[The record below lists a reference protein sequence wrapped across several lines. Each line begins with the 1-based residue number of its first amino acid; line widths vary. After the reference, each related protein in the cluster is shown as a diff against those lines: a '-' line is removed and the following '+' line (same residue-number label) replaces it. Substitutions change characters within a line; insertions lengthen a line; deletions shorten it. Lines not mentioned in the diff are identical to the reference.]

1 LFIKQIENSLTQIK
15 KENNIEIKK
24 VDDSVPKKKGRPR
37 KIVENS
43 NIIINEEPKKR
54 GRKKKQIVEILDEDK
69 PIKRKRGRRAAPKYY
84 SSIIRKNIPLT
95 MNMDEHDKNI
105 LHLDIKD
112 NNLDEKKNGITY
124 SVLKNQY
131 LSCLN
136 TEKKENNLF
145 SSSIVNLDD
154 SDDILSQMDNLDITE
169 ENDGTQIDVKDINNL
184 FKDRLET
191 RLKQDTIILENIKE
205 LHINNSNL
213 LDTLIK
219 NNESTFK
226 ENSELDEEN
235 KEQNKEFFKVLE
247 EFTEKVWLN
256 KTDICCWWCCH
267 KFNTVPIGFP
277 IHYDLK
283 KFRVKGIYCSFA
295 CMIANNEKNIKNK
308 TLINLMYKKL
318 TGITLGNK
326 EKYEKMLESNFGKN
340 CGHEE
345 KEYIE
350 SLLNLMDTSLEPALD
365 RATLKIFGGK
375 LSIEEF
381 RNASKE
387 KKIYKMIEYPL
398 YISRDYLEKIDL
410 QVVKD
415 INSSLFKHNENNNQ
429 VNTLT
434 DKQIKNKE
442 LISSKKIE
450 EAKNRMSSNIVT
462 STNNIDQFIKFN

>member
-1 LFIKQIENSLTQIK
+1 MENSLTQIK
-15 KENNIEIKK
+15 KEDIEIKN
-24 VDDSVPKKKGRPR
+24 VPKKKGRPR
-37 KIVENS
+37 KIVENCIV
-43 NIIINEEPKKR
+43 NVNEEPKKR
-54 GRKKKQIVEILDEDK
+54 GRKKKEVVEIAEEDK

-95 MNMDEHDKNI
+95 MNMDENDKNI
-105 LHLDIKD
+105 LHLDVKD
-112 NNLDEKKNGITY
+112 DNLDDKKNGITY

-145 SSSIVNLDD
+145 SSSIVHDD
-154 SDDILSQMDNLDITE
+154 SDDILSQMEDLNLDIE
-169 ENDGTQIDVKDINNL
+169 ENGTLPSLDVKDINKL

-205 LHINNSNL
+205 LHVNNSNL

-226 ENSELDEEN
+226 ENSESSQSEQN

-247 EFTEKVWLN
+247 EFNEKVWLD
-256 KTDICCWWCCH
+256 KTNICCWWCCH

-277 IHYDLK
+277 IHYDHK

-308 TLINLMYKKL
+308 SLINLMYKKL

-326 EKYEKMLESNFGKN
+326 EKYEQMLENNFGKN
-340 CGHEE
+340 CSDEE
-345 KEYIE
+345 REYIE

-365 RATLKIFGGK
+365 RATLIIFGGK

-387 KKIYKMIEYPL
+387 KKVYKMIEYPL
-398 YISRDYLEKIDL
+398 YVSRDYLEKIDL

-415 INSSLFKHNENNNQ
+415 INSSLFKQNENINQ
-429 VNTLT
+429 VVT

-450 EAKNRMSSNIVT
+450 EAKHRMSSNIVT
-462 STNNIDQFIKFN
+462 STNNIDQFIKFT